1 MPSLAPIIYGVI
13 GFLAIVGALIGLSRG
28 LAKQTVRSITI
39 VLSVIISFVAVS
51 MLYGTLS
58 DYLDGMT
65 MTDVVNKLIEL
76 GVIPSNTDTALI
88 EKLDVKTVELALAL
102 PLTLVILPLLFVIC
116 FMVVSLL
123 MLIIHAI
130 ICAICGFKSYKN
142 NAITRLLGMVLGCV
156 QGAVVAGILMLPI
169 IGLSN
174 VVADSRTVLMDKAP
188 NEEFTASFNEV
199 YDDYAKELVENPAVE
214 IYSSLGFNALYKGIA
229 TVEIDGQNEDLTE
242 ILNDV
247 LIIATDVYELRDANF
262 ERISAEDEA
271 TIRAIINK
279 IDRSPYFSTMIA
291 GIIKSA
297 SYAYTD
303 GDLGITVDEPFDE
316 LIDSAVSIFH
326 TSSPTNIGRDLT
338 TLADVYFILSNDGI
352 ISALTGSDG
361 DDILDALVKKD
372 ASGKTTINKVVDT
385 IRANERTRS
394 LVTLMTKLSVSVMS
408 DSVGLGEEVLETYE
422 NIKDS
427 INNDILSLDTE
438 AEDYVENVSA
448 ALDNV
453 LKDNNIELEPEIV
466 ETMAEE
472 VANYIKENNITEIS
486 DEAATDMLLTYYDAY
501 VDYLENGTIPDELP
515 DGLPDNIPDGILP

>member
-88 EKLDVKTVELALAL
+88 EKLDIKTAELALAL

-279 IDRSPYFSTMIA
+279 IDRSPYSRGF
-291 GIIKSA
+291 
-297 SYAYTD
+297 
-303 GDLGITVDEPFDE
+303 
-316 LIDSAVSIFH
+316 
-326 TSSPTNIGRDLT
+326 
-338 TLADVYFILSNDGI
+338 
-352 ISALTGSDG
+352 
-361 DDILDALVKKD
+361 
-372 ASGKTTINKVVDT
+372 
-385 IRANERTRS
+385 
-394 LVTLMTKLSVSVMS
+394 
-408 DSVGLGEEVLETYE
+408 
-422 NIKDS
+422 
-427 INNDILSLDTE
+427 
-438 AEDYVENVSA
+438 
-448 ALDNV
+448 
-453 LKDNNIELEPEIV
+453 
-466 ETMAEE
+466 
-472 VANYIKENNITEIS
+472 
-486 DEAATDMLLTYYDAY
+486 
-501 VDYLENGTIPDELP
+501 
-515 DGLPDNIPDGILP
+515 